1 MPPRAIT
8 FYLDFF
14 DNILNLHIS
23 KNSVFFFT
31 LKIGEINIKSTFCFF
46 LIIISLILWAEPIIF
61 NLLSIFLR
69 IEKSLLN
76 EGIYIPSSL
85 NLLAKW
91 RLLEI
96 KKLRLVYKQN
106 FLISKTS
113 FSL

>member
-8 FYLDFF
+8 LFLVVF
-14 DNILNLHIS
+14 DNILNLYIS
-23 KNSVFFFT
+23 KKSVFFFT

-46 LIIISLILWAEPIIF
+46 LIIISLILCAEPIIF
-61 NLLSIFLR
+61 NLLSFFLN
-69 IEKSLLN
+69 IDKFLLN
-76 EGIYIPSSL
+76 EGKYIPSRF

-91 RLLEI
+91 TLLEI
-96 KKLRLVYKQN
+96 NKFRLVDKQN